1 MVGGET
7 HASNYSFLRKYK
19 ISSFTIVLNIQISL
33 ESINYFLH
41 FIILKFQYDKNQFPN
56 TYKLNFFILL
66 LLKLQIKYMIFLVNI
81 NIF

>member
-7 HASNYSFLRKYK
+7 HALNYSFFRKYK
-19 ISSFTIVLNIQISL
+19 ISSFTIVLNIQISF

-56 TYKLNFFILL
+56 TYKLNFFHITIT
-66 LLKLQIKYMIFLVNI
+66 KNTIKIYDF
-81 NIF
+81 FS